1 MPGANEVQ
9 VMTRMKVLGIAAVL
23 AAGLGS
29 ATSANA
35 APFSSGLIRSD
46 AVIEFVA
53 GGCGPGFH
61 PNPWGRC
68 RPNDRGYGYG
78 GGPRGYYEGRP
89 AYGYGGGYGRRGGD
103 YEYGGPRRF
112 YGGY

>member
-1 MPGANEVQ
+1 ML
-9 VMTRMKVLGIAAVL
+9 RSKVLGLAAVL
-23 AAGLGS
+23 VSGVGLATAAHASPLGYGPVGGD
-29 ATSANA
+29 T
-35 APFSSGLIRSD
+35 LIAR
-46 AVIEFVA
+46 VA

-78 GGPRGYYEGRP
+78 YGGPRGPYGDRP
-89 AYGYGGGYGRRGGD
+89 GYGYGRGYDRGYGGYD
-103 YEYGGPRRF
+103 GPRRF